1 MHVTGFE
8 PFQNFDVNPSTIVA
22 KRLSSNAEILKVSY
36 PFVEAFAKKV
46 QGDTILCLGL
56 NANLSE
62 PAFELYAHNAI
73 GQEPD
78 ASGHKDSRTIIKK
91 GAPRTLGQTIAGPDQ
106 LISLP
111 MKTSFTPGNY
121 LCNFLLYSLLIRYPD
136 RKIGFVHVP
145 LLENMPEFQQVRQLK
160 DLVKYLGIQ

>member
-1 MHVTGFE
+1 MLVTGFV
-8 PFQNFDVNPSTIVA
+8 PFQNYDINPSTIVA
-22 KRLSSNAEILKVSY
+22 KRLSPNPEILKVSY
-36 PFVEAFAKKV
+36 PFVEAFAKRA
-46 QGDTILCLGL
+46 QGDVILCLGL

-73 GQEPD
+73 GTEPD
-78 ASGHKDSRTIIKK
+78 ASGHKETRTIIKK
-91 GAPRTLGQTIAGPDQ
+91 GAPRTLGQTIASPER
-106 LISLP
+106 LLSIP

-145 LLENMPEFQQVRQLK
+145 LLDNMPEFQQVRQLN
-160 DLVKYLGIQ
+160 DLIKYLGL